1 MAGSMTSPP
10 GLERLREFVNT
21 RDIEAGTD
29 VLATAEEGTAW
40 LHDRGLLDAGEP
52 LQPDGIERIVRFREI
67 IRDALTANHDAA
79 GLPSRVRDGLNEA
92 IRRAR
97 LAPEIGARGV
107 AMRPSKSGADG
118 AIGMLLVPMLEA
130 MTSGT
135 WDRLKVC
142 GNDACRWAFYDQS
155 RSKGR
160 KWCSMAVC
168 GNRAK
173 QDTWRASRSGA
184 SRQPTE

>member
-1 MAGSMTSPP
+1 MISPP
-10 GLERLREFVNT
+10 ELERLREFVNT

-29 VLATAEEGTAW
+29 VLATAEEGTEW
-40 LHDRGLLDAGEP
+40 LHDRGLLDSGEP
-52 LQPDGIERIVRFREI
+52 LQPDGIERIVRFRET
-67 IRDALTANHDAA
+67 IRDALTANHDASDM
-79 GLPSRVRDGLNEA
+79 PPHVRDELNEA
-92 IRRAR
+92 IRRAHV
-97 LAPEIGARGV
+97 APEIEAGGV
-107 AMRPSKSGADG
+107 AMRPSTSGPDG

-135 WDRLKVC
+135 WQRLKVC

-173 QDTWRASRSGA
+173 QDTWRANQARPA
-184 SRQPTE
+184 LTVD